1 MKIKLFKSQ
10 KISWKL
16 TIYYATIFSL
26 VLMMLSASVLYG
38 IRLYLINQA
47 INKAMDTSNSI
58 IERINGSTG
67 EQMSLDDPE
76 LFAAEQDSTISAR
89 IVNSKK
95 IMINSLNKF
104 NWSKLQ
110 ILADN
115 SVKKTEIDKLH
126 LVVANRQ
133 ILNRDKVIAYLQVVV
148 NMNKEYV
155 FLEALFVLMA
165 CADLV
170 GIAISLFAGYLMSRR
185 MLYPIDRITRA
196 AQSISVHD
204 LNRRIE
210 VSQTD
215 DELSRLAKTFN
226 EMIERLHL
234 SFEKQKQFVS
244 DASHELRT
252 PISVILGYI
261 GLIDRWGKED
271 TDVLHES
278 INAIKNE
285 SIGMMELI
293 EKLLFL
299 AKGDSGNQKL
309 KIHEFSFNELIDE
322 VGKES
327 ELISQKHLIQYTS
340 VGEISLLADRKM
352 IKQMLR
358 ALIDNSV
365 KFTPENGSITLL
377 AYSNNNSVN
386 INIKDTG
393 IGIPSQE
400 VIRIFDRFYRTD
412 KARAKETGGSG
423 LGLAIVKWI
432 VDAHKGKIA
441 VESNIGEGTNIT
453 VELPQLMNYKAET

>member
-1 MKIKLFKSQ
+1 MRIKLFESK
-10 KISWKL
+10 KISWKI
-16 TIYYATIFSL
+16 TIYYAIIFSL

-38 IRLYLINQA
+38 LRIYLINQA
-47 INKAMDTSNSI
+47 INKAMNTSNSI

-76 LFAAEQDSTISAR
+76 LFAGEQDSTISAR
-89 IVNSKK
+89 IVNSNK
-95 IMINSLNKF
+95 IMINSLSKF

-110 ILADN
+110 ISTNN
-115 SVKKTEIDKLH
+115 SVKPLEVDGLH

-133 ILNRDKVIAYLQVVV
+133 ILNGDNGIAYLQVVV

-165 CADLV
+165 GADLV

-196 AQSISVHD
+196 AQSISVND

-226 EMIERLHL
+226 EMIERLQL

-271 TDVLHES
+271 ADVLHES

-293 EKLLFL
+293 KKLLFL
-299 AKGDSGNQKL
+299 AKGDSRNQKL
-309 KIHEFSFNELIDE
+309 KIDEFSLNELIDE
-322 VGKES
+322 IGRES
-327 ELISQKHLIQYTS
+327 ELISQKHTIQYS
-340 VGEISLLADRKM
+340 SSGEISLLADRKM

-365 KFTPENGSITLL
+365 KYTPEKGSISLL
-377 AYSNNNSVN
+377 AYKRNNLIN
-386 INIKDTG
+386 INIRDTG
-393 IGIPSQE
+393 IGIPSHE
-400 VIRIFDRFYRTD
+400 ISKIFDRFYRID

-423 LGLAIVKWI
+423 LGLAIVRWI
-432 VDAHKGKIA
+432 VDAHKGKIT
-441 VESNIGEGTNIT
+441 VESNLGDGTNIT
-453 VELPQLMNYKAET
+453 VELPAIAES